1 MAKKATKKTDEPT
14 SSQDLDFT
22 FYKYLRK
29 FYQENSGTIKKNYRD
44 LTKKFLAHNDPQMPG
59 SFLRLPQYEALEMY
73 IFLKEFLDNKPVHD
87 LFKEWHE
94 CSGKFQGR
102 SLTGA
107 EVGQVSLF
115 DGRLDDK
122 SYKEIFAAMKKNK
135 RLYANYIFALTMGTG
150 KTILMATTIFYEF
163 ILANKFPKD
172 KKYCH
177 NALVFAPD
185 KTVLQSLKEIQTF
198 DLSKVVP
205 PEYVNFL
212 TSHLQFH
219 FLDDTGSS
227 LSILDR
233 SMFNIVISNSQK
245 IILKKQHKEKAPLDK
260 LFASGKDIYEKN
272 SVYDS
277 ATDLYDFDVPDNE
290 KELATNQRFE
300 KLRRLEQ
307 LGIYV
312 DEAHHSF
319 GDGLAKDMGIKAAAN
334 SLRTTID
341 ELALSLAKSGTRVVA
356 CFNFTGTPYVGKNIL
371 PEVVYGYGLKE
382 AIDNGYLKKVV
393 LNGYSNVKSDEFIKI
408 VIKDF
413 VDNYANKRFEGMLPK
428 IAIFAST
435 IEELEKEVKPAV
447 EKELIKLR
455 IPTSKILVNVGD
467 DKLTSNDDIRRFI
480 TLDTKASEDQFIL
493 LVNKGKE
500 GWNCRSLFGV
510 GLYRAPKSKIFV
522 LQATMRCL
530 RSIGEGQQTGRIYL
544 SDENMDTLNSELQQN
559 FRINAT
565 EFQGIAGS
573 KENYAVKPVPPPVK
587 IILKRKLMQFDLKE
601 KKLGS
606 GIDLELD
613 KFDKEKY
620 RLIHTQQKGLVE
632 GASRT
637 VLNQT
642 KDLTELK
649 EKVEFSE
656 ITLVAEVSRYL
667 NKKCLDIEEALSNS
681 KEGMQKIVSAVNE
694 FNETLYDWII
704 PRLFNEFYDLKS
716 SEEWE
721 EHEIEL
727 IRQPPIEAGH
737 YTVRADPDKVVRIGD
752 VDVSL
757 FKDKSF
763 HLDTYCFDSTPEK
776 TLFWDLLRESKV
788 QKVYFTGMLTH
799 GQSDF
804 YIQYIDPELHT
815 VRSYYPDFLFQDE
828 HGAYVIVEV
837 KGDDKWDDAVVRSKK
852 EYAEQIAVASGMR
865 YEMIKGSEVQNREYR
880 KLLR

>member
-1 MAKKATKKTDEPT
+1 MVKKTKKKLETPNG
-14 SSQDLDFT
+14 SQDLDFT

-29 FYQENSGTIKKNYRD
+29 FYLENTGAIKRNYRD
-44 LTKKFLAHNDPQMPG
+44 LTKKFLDHNDPKRPD
-59 SFLRLPQYEALEMY
+59 SFLRVPQYEALEMY

-107 EVGQVSLF
+107 EIGQSSLF
-115 DGRLDDK
+115 GGRLDDK

-172 KKYCH
+172 EKYCH

-198 DLSKVVP
+198 DLAKVVP

-212 TSHLQFH
+212 TSHLQFF

-233 SMFNIVISNSQK
+233 SMFNIIISNSQK
-245 IILKKQHKEKAPLDK
+245 IILKKQHKDKTPLDK

-277 ATDLYDFDVPDNE
+277 ATDLYDFDIPDNE
-290 KELATNQRFE
+290 AELATNQRFE

-319 GDGLAKDMGIKAAAN
+319 GDGLAKDMGIKIATN
-334 SLRTTID
+334 SLRNTID

-382 AIDNGYLKKVV
+382 AIDNGYLKKVK
-393 LNGYSNVKSDEFIKI
+393 LNDYENIKSNEFIKI
-408 VIKDF
+408 VINDF
-413 VDNYANKRFEGMLPK
+413 VEKYSNKRFEGMLPK
-428 IAIFAST
+428 LAIFSST

-447 EKELIKLR
+447 EKELIKLG
-455 IPTSKILVNVGD
+455 IPTSKILINVGD

-480 TLDTKASEDQFIL
+480 TLDTKTSEDQFIL

-510 GLYRAPKSKIFV
+510 GLYREPKSKIFV

-530 RSIGEGQQTGRIYL
+530 RSIGDGQETGRVYL
-544 SDENMDTLNSELQQN
+544 SKENKDILDSELLQN

-565 EFQGIAGS
+565 ELQGVAAS
-573 KENYAVKPVPPPVK
+573 KENFAVKPVPPPVK
-587 IILKRKLMQFDLKE
+587 ITLKRKLMQFDLKE
-601 KKLGS
+601 KKLDT

-620 RLIHTQQKGLVE
+620 RLILREQEGLVE
-632 GASRT
+632 GSNKNIP
-637 VLNQT
+637 LQT
-642 KDLTELK
+642 KDLTHLK
-649 EKVEFSE
+649 ERIEFSE
-656 ITLVAEVSRYL
+656 LTLVAEISRYL
-667 NKKCLDIEEALSNS
+667 NKKCLDIDDVLSTS
-681 KEGMQKIVSAVNE
+681 KEGMKKILFAVNE

-721 EHEIEL
+721 EHEVEL
-727 IRQPPIEAGH
+727 IRQPPIETGH
-737 YTVRADPDKVVRIGD
+737 YTVRADPDKVVRAGD
-752 VDVSL
+752 AEVGKL
-757 FKDKSF
+757 KEKSF
-763 HLDTYCFDSTPEK
+763 HLDTYCFDSNPEK

-788 QKVYFTGMLTH
+788 KKVYFTGMLTH

-828 HGAYVIVEV
+828 SGAYVIVEV
-837 KGDDKWDDAVVRSKK
+837 KGDDMWDDAVVRSKK

-880 KLLR
+880 KLFR